1 MPVDVRLRLLKR
13 WHTRAGAALLSVP
26 GVNGQVAESTNSSA
40 CGSVTRARVVSACTR
55 PFRWSEVKHIS
66 NYQDL
71 RGITQGDIVE
81 TFGHVFQ
88 WDQDCVPV
96 ELCESWSHIGDPACD
111 AALREV
117 FKHPSA
123 TVGHDLLTA
132 LQDYAA
138 SADGNAPATE
148 AFLDEVH
155 KAPPPGLLATEEE
168 IRIAQEL
175 FVDDSIQIM
184 QALLHYSLAGGLA
197 RCVNK
202 SDARMPLTCMSRSS
216 RIVRTLEA
224 VSYLLPHVSK
234 GKSRAGSSLQDVVS
248 QISKESSDRTF
259 VRLLETMQFILDES
273 GASAQGDSGS
283 SSSRLAS
290 LLPGGEGW
298 KSTVRVRLLHGVAR
312 WRLRSTV
319 PISQEE
325 VAATLA
331 SFSTIP
337 IWCLHRLH
345 LPPSPTQ
352 VSAYLALWRHI
363 GFYMGVSP
371 SILLRYFTTPNAA
384 DKFIATAALNLFLEE
399 LSSPS
404 AASLDATPGSPLRR
418 PTIPILVAVSN
429 RPPLNTSIE
438 YNIALT
444 THLLGRPL
452 AAHLGLPL
460 TSLWTRVKMHAFLQL
475 QRVPHYF
482 ARWYPRRG
490 WLEKR
495 REVLREGMM
504 RSVRWNMG
512 MRRTAFR
519 PRTAV
524 SDDPQETPDAVAA
537 VEVHG
542 GELAPGVA
550 EAEGVRG
557 DPARARELT
566 RMWKEVFLEM
576 VGVCV
581 AACVV
586 GSALGYVGFTCAL
599 SRVQLL

>member
-1 MPVDVRLRLLKR
+1 MTFHV
-13 WHTRAGAALLSVP
+13 G
-26 GVNGQVAESTNSSA
+26 EI
-40 CGSVTRARVVSACTR
+40 R
-55 PFRWSEVKHIS
+55 PFRWSEVKHITNS
-66 NYQDL
+66 QDL
-71 RGITQGDIVE
+71 RGLSQGDIVE
-81 TFGHVFQ
+81 TFGHIFQ

-96 ELCESWSHIGDPACD
+96 ELCERWSHIGDPACD
-111 AALREV
+111 AALREA

-123 TVGHDLLTA
+123 TVGKDLLTA
-132 LQDYAA
+132 LQEYAA
-138 SADGNAPATE
+138 STDSDTPATK
-148 AFLDEVH
+148 AFFDEVH
-155 KAPPPGLLATEEE
+155 QLPPAGLLATEEE
-168 IRIAQEL
+168 VYVAQEL

-197 RCVNK
+197 
-202 SDARMPLTCMSRSS
+202 SS

-224 VSYLLPHVSK
+224 VSYLLPHVPK
-234 GKSRAGSSLQDVVS
+234 GKNRAPASLQDVIS

-259 VRLLETMQFILDES
+259 VRLLETMQFILDVMGCSAPASPILPAKES
-273 GASAQGDSGS
+273 GALANGDAVSP
-283 SSSRLAS
+283 SSRLAS

-298 KSTVRVRLLHGVAR
+298 KSAVRVRLLHGVAR
-312 WRLRSTV
+312 WRVQTRWEREHLAEAQSSV

-345 LPPSPTQ
+345 LPPSPAQ
-352 VSAYLALWRHI
+352 VSAYLALWRHV

-371 SILLRYFTTPNAA
+371 SILLRHFSTPNAA

-399 LSSPS
+399 LSSS
-404 AASLDATPGSPLRR
+404 SNSDTSLDTTAGSLLRR

-429 RPPLNTSIE
+429 RPLLNTSVE

-444 THLLGRPL
+444 THLLGQPL
-452 AAHLGLPL
+452 ATHLGLPP
-460 TSLWTRVKMHAFLQL
+460 TSVWTRIKMHAFLLL

-482 ARWYPRRG
+482 AHWYPRKG

-524 SDDPQETPDAVAA
+524 RDSPDPAA
-537 VEVHG
+537 GVGVHG

-557 DPARARELT
+557 DPARAKELT

-581 AACVV
+581 AACAV
-586 GSALGYVGFTCAL
+586 GGALGYMGIRYIL
-599 SRVQLL
+599 SHVRLL